1 MIDEVVEIPI
11 DLGDETVHEIDD
23 GQGIETIVE
32 EVAIKIIEAG
42 ETPES
47 AMVEE
52 ETILLTLGG
61 GVRET
66 KVEKMLRLRLLP
78 LSPAK

>member
-11 DLGDETVHEIDD
+11 DLGDEIVHEIDD
-23 GQGIETIVE
+23 GQGIETIVA
-32 EVAIKIIEAG
+32 EVATKIIEAG

-47 AMVEE
+47 AMAEE
-52 ETILLTLGG
+52 GMILLTLGG
-61 GVRET
+61 GVREK
-66 KVEKMLRLRLLP
+66 KVGKMLRLRLLP